1 MVTSKYEN
9 LIMNNGQYV
18 IEKAHCVIEN
28 TNHMMKNMLF
38 VVTIPSNYGTL
49 DNRYLSAL
57 ANNKNELKT
66 FPEFHTYVP

>member
-1 MVTSKYEN
+1 
-9 LIMNNGQYV
+9 MNNGQYV

-66 FPEFHTYVP
+66 FLEFHTYVP